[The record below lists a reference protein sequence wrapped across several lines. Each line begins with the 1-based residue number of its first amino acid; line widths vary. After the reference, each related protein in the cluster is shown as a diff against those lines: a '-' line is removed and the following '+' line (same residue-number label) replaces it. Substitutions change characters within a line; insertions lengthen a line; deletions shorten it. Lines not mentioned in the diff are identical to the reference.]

1 MKIDVSRSGNG
12 ARISISGSMYV
23 EDSASVREKLD
34 SASRRRRVQPGRWTS
49 GLDYV
54 DSSGLG
60 VLISIHKRC
69 LQKGGKMTITGLRG
83 MVEELFKLTRLD
95 LVFNVAAH

>member
-1 MKIDVSRSGNG
+1 MKIDISKSGNG
-12 ARISISGSMYV
+12 ARVTISGSMYV
-23 EDSASVREKLD
+23 EDSASVREKLIALLD
-34 SASRRRRVQPGRWTS
+34 EGVVNLTLDLG

-95 LVFNVAAH
+95 LVFNVSTH

>member
-1 MKIDVSRSGNG
+1 MKIDISKSGNG
-12 ARISISGSMYV
+12 ARVNLSGSMYV
-23 EDSASVREKLD
+23 EDSASVREKLIALLD
-34 SASRRRRVQPGRWTS
+34 EGVSNLTLELS
-49 GLDYV
+49 GLDYI

-95 LVFNVAAH
+95 LVFNVATH

>member
-23 EDSASVREKLD
+23 EDSASVREKLIALLD
-34 SASRRRRVQPGRWTS
+34 EGVYNLTLDLS

-60 VLISIHKRC
+60 VLFSIHKRC

>member
-1 MKIDVSRSGNG
+1 MKLDINRTGNS
-12 ARISISGSMYV
+12 ARVGVIGSMYV
-23 EDSASVREKLD
+23 EDSAVVREKLITLLD
-34 SASRRRRVQPGRWTS
+34 EGVSNLTLDLHS
-49 GLDYV
+49 LDYI

-69 LQKGGKMTITGLRG
+69 LQKGGKMSVTGLRG

-95 LVFNVAAH
+95 LVFEVSAH

>member
-1 MKIDVSRSGNG
+1 MRIDINKTGNS
-12 ARISISGSMYV
+12 ARVGVSGSMYV
-23 EDSASVREKLD
+23 EDSAEVRERLIALLEEGVSNLTLD
-34 SASRRRRVQPGRWTS
+34 LHN
-49 GLDYV
+49 LDYI

-69 LQKGGKMTITGLRG
+69 LQKGGKMSVTGLRG

-95 LVFNVAAH
+95 LVFEVH

>member
-1 MKIDVSRSGNG
+1 MKLDINRTGSS
-12 ARISISGSMYV
+12 ARVGVIGSMYV
-23 EDSASVREKLD
+23 EDSAVVREKLITLLD
-34 SASRRRRVQPGRWTS
+34 EGVSNLTLDLH
-49 GLDYV
+49 GLDYI

-69 LQKGGKMTITGLRG
+69 LQKGGKMSVTGLRG

-95 LVFNVAAH
+95 LVFEVSAH

>member
-1 MKIDVSRSGNG
+1 MKVDICKNGSG
-12 ARISISGSMYV
+12 AQVRLAGSMYV
-23 EDSASVREKLD
+23 EDSASVREQLIGLLEEGLVYLTVD
-34 SASRRRRVQPGRWTS
+34 LSD
-49 GLDYV
+49 LDYV

-69 LQKGGKMTITGLRG
+69 LQKGGKMVITGLRG

-95 LVFNVAAH
+95 LVFNVSRQ

>member
-1 MKIDVSRSGNG
+1 MKIDVNKSGNG
-12 ARISISGSMYV
+12 ARIGISGSMYV
-23 EDSASVREKLD
+23 EDSASVREKLIALLD
-34 SASRRRRVQPGRWTS
+34 EGVSNLTLDLS

-95 LVFNVAAH
+95 LVFNVASH

>member
-1 MKIDVSRSGNG
+1 MKIDISKSGNG
-12 ARISISGSMYV
+12 ARVNLSGSMYV
-23 EDSASVREKLD
+23 EDSASVREKLIALLD
-34 SASRRRRVQPGRWTS
+34 EGVSNLTLELS
-49 GLDYV
+49 GLDYI

-60 VLISIHKRC
+60 VLISTHKRC

-95 LVFNVAAH
+95 LVFNVATH

>member
-1 MKIDVSRSGNG
+1 MKIDINKSGHG
-12 ARISISGSMYV
+12 ARVAISGSMYV
-23 EDSASVREKLD
+23 EDSASVREKLIALLED
-34 SASRRRRVQPGRWTS
+34 DTSNLSLDFS
-49 GLDYV
+49 GLDYI

-69 LQKGGKMTITGLRG
+69 LQKGGRMTITGLRG

-95 LVFNVAAH
+95 LVFNVNA